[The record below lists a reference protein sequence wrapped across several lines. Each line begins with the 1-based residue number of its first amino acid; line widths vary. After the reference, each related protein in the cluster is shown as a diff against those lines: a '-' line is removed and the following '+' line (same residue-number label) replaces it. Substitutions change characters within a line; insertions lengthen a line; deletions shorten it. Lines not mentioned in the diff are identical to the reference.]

1 MQKRECKQ
9 INKRI
14 INRIE
19 KNAPIGAIDL
29 CHMKL
34 FHYTQKKK
42 YLLSYRNKCNYKL
55 FYVEFS
61 H

>member
-34 FHYTQKKK
+34 FHYTPKKK
-42 YLLSYRNKCNYKL
+42 K
-55 FYVEFS
+55 FIVI
-61 H
+61 

>member
-1 MQKRECKQ
+1 MVDERK
-9 INKRI
+9 
-14 INRIE
+14 
-19 KNAPIGAIDL
+19 APIGAIDL

-34 FHYTQKKK
+34 FHYTLKKKK
-42 YLLSYRNKCNYKL
+42 YLLSDRNKCNYKL